1 MNSKTK
7 ICLVLYWFAL
17 MFLFPNLG
25 SADEFKLIP
34 SLAVREEYNDN
45 IFYTTNDTLDDFITT
60 ILLSLELIE
69 RTERLNLNLSA
80 SIAPFFYADLSDLN
94 DVDQNYWGSGSY
106 QINTLLSFNG
116 YALYDVSNRPD
127 RDILTSGVLQSNDK
141 RKRLEYGF
149 GFDYTLTEKA
159 AMAISFA
166 YLQDKWDLTNLG
178 QQNLKD
184 YRAGLNFTHNLN
196 EWWDSTTGILNFGFE
211 QYEFETSDTYNYF
224 GSIGVQ
230 HWFSETIHFLIDM
243 GLRYTDATFFT
254 PQLVEDNNKTLGGVG
269 QATLQIRGEL
279 TRGSIRISH
288 RIEPSSGAGRTNQ
301 RSDVVLN
308 LRRRF
313 AERSVIAITTGAYKN
328 KADNGE
334 FSFIGIDEDTFF
346 IRPAIRWEFFTNFIL
361 EAGYNFA
368 YVDDHLSD
376 TNKSRNLIYLQVAYG
391 LPLFE

>member
-1 MNSKTK
+1 MNSERK
-7 ICLVLYWFAL
+7 IGLVLCWFAL
-17 MFLFPNLG
+17 VFLFPNLG
-25 SADEFKLIP
+25 NADEFKLIP

-60 ILLSLELIE
+60 ILLGLELIE
-69 RTERLNLNLSA
+69 STERLNLNLSA

-94 DVDQNYWGSGSY
+94 DVDQNYRGGGNY
-106 QINTLLSFNG
+106 QISTLLSFNA

-166 YLQDKWDLTNLG
+166 YLQDKWDSENLER
-178 QQNLKD
+178 QNLKD
-184 YRAGLNFTHNLN
+184 YRAGLNFTHNLS
-196 EWWDSTTGILNFGFE
+196 EWWDSTTSRLNLGFE

-224 GSIGVQ
+224 GTIGVQ
-230 HWFSETIHFLIDM
+230 HWFSETVDLLVDL

-254 PQLVEDNNKTLGGVG
+254 PQLVENNNKTLGGVG

-288 RIEPSSGAGRTNQ
+288 SIEPTSGVGRTNQ

-308 LRRRF
+308 FRRRF

-328 KADNGE
+328 KADPNE

-346 IRPAIRWEFFTNFIL
+346 IRPTIRWEFFTNFTL

-368 YVDDHLSD
+368 YVYDHRQDID
-376 TNKSRNLIYLQVAYG
+376 TNRNLIYLQVAYG